1 MDEAGREALRVG
13 FEGTIKLEFHGAK
26 VSSDAVIRTSTVRGF
41 PVAALLLLHLL
52 LSTQVMASTSGES
65 DEAISSTVVEKVVVI
80 GRSPGAPL
88 WKVRKDRHVLWIFGT
103 PELIPRDLE
112 WRSDEIDHAIA
123 LSQEFLLPPSAE
135 IRYSSPLGALRAKRL
150 ISHWN
155 ENPNS
160 ETLQDVLP
168 ADLYRLF
175 STAKNRYA
183 PKKDGLE
190 DLRPSRAADK
200 LFDIAAESADLTSD
214 RKIREALKKQAKR
227 NGARVVWSSA
237 YSKLKRVKPQLETM
251 GSFSDEAELACLKAK
266 LDGLEAQLREMTANA
281 RAWAD
286 GDIDPLREQHS
297 RPGPG
302 AACAMTALM
311 QEELP
316 PEIQELQ
323 VRASDLWLE
332 SVDRAL
338 VNNESTFA
346 VLPLR
351 ELLNDEGLLARL
363 REKGYVVEEPSKV
376 ASPGKGTESP

>member
-1 MDEAGREALRVG
+1 MGEACRKALRVG

-214 RKIREALKKQAKR
+214 RKIQEALKKQANR

-237 YSKLKRVKPQLETM
+237 YSKLKRVKPVLETM
-251 GSFSDEAELACLKAK
+251 GFSDEAELACLKAK
-266 LDGLEAQLREMTANA
+266 LDGLEEQLREMTANA

-338 VNNESTFA
+338 VNHESTFA

-376 ASPGKGTESP
+376 ASPEKGTESP